1 MKSTL
6 VSLAIAALSMGT
18 GESFTTPRPTASARL
33 ASTSLSMASD
43 DNTNHSKKNTF
54 AASAV
59 AAAYLL
65 ANVVSFSDAAFA
77 MDGVVVDALQSLDI
91 TQSSSVMIAA
101 RSGGRAGGRAAP
113 RMMSR
118 PSSSSTTRVIN
129 QRTTV
134 IAPPPIVMGG
144 GYGGYGYGGYYDP
157 TPGIGTFVSYLV
169 IGDCFNCTTCNSLF
183 FSIKRYHA
191 CYEALNLG
199 FSAVN
204 AIGNGMRESRQNEM
218 IYQERAELSASREME
233 AEMAAR
239 IRQLELMQMQQ
250 AGGAGGGQI
259 QQQQQPQIII
269 AQPAPVPAQ

>member
-6 VSLAIAALSMGT
+6 VSLAITALSMGT

-77 MDGVVVDALQSLDI
+77 TDGVVVDALQSSDI

-169 IGDCFNCTTCNSLF
+169 IGDCFNYTTCNSLF

-218 IYQERAELSASREME
+218 IYQERAELSASRERE

-250 AGGAGGGQI
+250 AGGAGGGLI

>member
-1 MKSTL
+1 
-6 VSLAIAALSMGT
+6 
-18 GESFTTPRPTASARL
+18 
-33 ASTSLSMASD
+33 MASG
-43 DNTNHSKKNTF
+43 DNTSHSKKNTF

-77 MDGVVVDALQSLDI
+77 TDGVVVDALQSSDI

-118 PSSSSTTRVIN
+118 PSSSSSTTRVIN

-204 AIGNGMRESRQNEM
+204 AIGNGLRESRQNEM
-218 IYQERAELSASREME
+218 IYQERAELSASRERE